1 MFVGLSQLWK
11 KYYCAASLKQM
22 INFNLLLTLT
32 SDINGVLFA
41 LFSPVF
47 FPYIRFITFITAK
60 ICLFQYK
67 LEIRPVFE
75 LNKICEGK

>member
-22 INFNLLLTLT
+22 INFNLLLTHT

-47 FPYIRFITFITAK
+47 FPYIRFITAK

-67 LEIRPVFE
+67 LQIRPFLE
-75 LNKICEGK
+75 LNKICEGKCV